1 MLFAF
6 GHMISALAV
15 ANVAMAIFPKPPADL
30 EAQIKELEFRIENYN
45 PEISSELATDF
56 ARNDSEQIRSQV
68 LRKFTPTENHLTSLR
83 GLTEY
88 DRLARLYNDRVVKA
102 ANGKRIL
109 LSRLP
114 TSRKGI
120 AEATLRDFLE
130 KERMTHNDDAANEAI
145 ASVKWSNLPFA
156 RVTKSKS
163 KI

>member
-1 MLFAF
+1 
-6 GHMISALAV
+6 
-15 ANVAMAIFPKPPADL
+15 
-30 EAQIKELEFRIENYN
+30 
-45 PEISSELATDF
+45 
-56 ARNDSEQIRSQV
+56 
-68 LRKFTPTENHLTSLR
+68 
-83 GLTEY
+83 
-88 DRLARLYNDRVVKA
+88 VKA

-156 RVTKSKS
+156 L
-163 KI
+163 KILQVRKAKGFYEVGYGVAELIRRSAKMRHPKIVALIQQISAPNFDPARANCETLMGD